1 MSLSHPFTSLVLFC
15 LLAGCAIKEGPDS
28 AQTRD
33 NLFDREP
40 SAAHHKE
47 PSAATDKEPSAA
59 ADKEPSAAHKE
70 PSAATY
76 KEPSAAYK
84 EPSAAYK
91 EPSAAHKEP
100 SAAHKEPSAQDSTVV
115 QTNLWQRMRD
125 GFRLSHE
132 TDRKRVMDELKWY
145 VNHPE
150 YVERVTKRAAPH
162 LHYIIE
168 ELEKRGLPLEF
179 ALLPIVESAYDPFAY
194 SHSRAAGLWQF
205 IPGTA
210 RVYGLKIDWWYDGRR
225 DVRASTTAAIDYL
238 EYLHNMLGEDWLLAL
253 AAYNAGQGNVL
264 SSIRASKLPAD
275 EVNFWSLKVFRETYT
290 YVPRLLAISELI
302 NHPDR
307 YHMTLPDVANKP
319 YWEVVETMGQ
329 LDLNKA
335 AELADVSSKEIYL
348 LNAGFNQW
356 ATHPDGPHE
365 LIIPVGKADVFRERV
380 LELPPTERLAWQ
392 RHKVSYGESLGTIA
406 NRYRTTVD
414 TIRSANNI
422 RGNLIRAGESL
433 MIPAA
438 SPDTDY
444 AMSQSSRLAT
454 KQQTLETHYGSEP
467 ITYIVKPGDS
477 FWEIAHKFDV
487 GMRELAKWNGMGT
500 TGLLH
505 PGTELKIFKKT
516 NNTQTKAQPVGLRTN
531 QVRKLNYR
539 VRNGESLS
547 LIASKFNISVQS
559 IKSWN
564 NALNV
569 KKYIHPGDQLT
580 LYVDVTRLIN

>member
-1 MSLSHPFTSLVLFC
+1 MSLPLTFTSLLLFC
-15 LLAGCAIKEGPDS
+15 FLSGCTINEGPDS
-28 AQTRD
+28 AKTPD
-33 NLFDREP
+33 NFFDLEP
-40 SAAHHKE
+40 SASHVE
-47 PSAATDKEPSAA
+47 PSALHVEPSAFHV
-59 ADKEPSAAHKE
+59 EPSAE
-70 PSAATY
+70 DAT
-76 KEPSAAYK
+76 
-84 EPSAAYK
+84 
-91 EPSAAHKEP
+91 
-100 SAAHKEPSAQDSTVV
+100 TI
-115 QTNLWQRMRD
+115 QTDLWQRMRD
-125 GFRLSHE
+125 GFRLEHE
-132 TDRKRVMDELKWY
+132 TDRKRVTDELKWY

-210 RVYGLKIDWWYDGRR
+210 RMYGLKIDWWYDGRR
-225 DVRASTTAAIDYL
+225 DVRASTKAAIDYL
-238 EYLHNMLGEDWLLAL
+238 EYLHKIMGEDWLLAL

-264 SSIRASKLPAD
+264 SSIRASKLSAD
-275 EVNFWSLKVFRETYT
+275 ELNFWSLKVFRETHA

-307 YHMTLPDVANKP
+307 YHMTLPDLANKP
-319 YWEVVETMGQ
+319 YWEVVETLGQ

-335 AELADVSSKEIYL
+335 AELAQVSPKEIYL

-365 LIIPVGKADVFRERV
+365 LIIPVGKADVFREQV
-380 LELPPTERLAWQ
+380 SELPSTQRLSWK
-392 RHKVSYGESLGTIA
+392 RHKVSYGESLGSIA
-406 NRYRTTVD
+406 NRYRTTVE
-414 TIRSANNI
+414 TIRTANNI
-422 RGNLIRAGESL
+422 RSNLIHTGDSL

-438 SPDTDY
+438 SPGADY
-444 AMSQSSRLAT
+444 SMSQSSRLT
-454 KQQTLETHYGSEP
+454 SKQQSLETHYGSEP
-467 ITYIVKPGDS
+467 IRYIVKPGDS
-477 FWEIAHKFDV
+477 FWKIAHKFDV

-505 PGTELKIFKKT
+505 PGTELKIFKKNST
-516 NNTQTKAQPVGLRTN
+516 TQIKAQPVGLRAN

-539 VRNGESLS
+539 VRKGESLS
-547 LIASKFNISVQS
+547 LIASKFNISIQS

-564 NALNV
+564 NGLNA
-569 KKYIHPGDQLT
+569 KKYIHPGDRLT
-580 LYVDVTRLIN
+580 LYVDVTGLIN

>member
-28 AQTRD
+28 AQATD

-59 ADKEPSAAHKE
+59 H
-70 PSAATY
+70 
-76 KEPSAAYK
+76 
-84 EPSAAYK
+84 K

-392 RHKVSYGESLGTIA
+392 RHKVSYGESLGAIA

-564 NALNV
+564 DALNV